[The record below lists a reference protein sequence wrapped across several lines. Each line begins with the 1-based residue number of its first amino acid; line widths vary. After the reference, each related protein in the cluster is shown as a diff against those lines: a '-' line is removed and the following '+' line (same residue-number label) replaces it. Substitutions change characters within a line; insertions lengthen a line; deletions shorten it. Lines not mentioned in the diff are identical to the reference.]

1 MPHQFAQLAFTPTV
15 RDVQT
20 ENGSRLGYAS
30 MDTGTDY
37 NNVLSDYE
45 AEFIRNSDSFYM
57 ATVSETGWPYV
68 QHRGGPKGF
77 VKVLD
82 PVTLGF
88 ADYSGNRQYIS
99 TGNLIKDNRVSLF
112 FMDYA
117 NKRRLKLLGRV
128 ELIGLDQNTAMDQI
142 EDDHYRARIERGMY
156 IRIEA
161 FDWNC
166 PQHITPRYTQEQ
178 VDKQL
183 VKLRSE
189 VTKANLV
196 SDSEPRLTHETGNSV
211 LGDGPLNLVISGIRQ
226 VTPKVRAY
234 ELSHALGEKLPVV
247 QAGAYL
253 TLPVV
258 LSDGKNTTRSYSIS
272 SDPEQRDRYEIAVLR
287 EANGKGGSVSVH
299 ETYQLGMR
307 LDVAQPINNLP
318 VHRPNRTAILIA
330 GGIGITPL
338 KAMARSFLNRGVS
351 FKLHF
356 AGKSRADMPFIE
368 LLEKELGTSLV
379 AYPASEGKRMEIDS
393 IISNAPSDCMF
404 YVCGPQKMINATLSS
419 AELQGINPDYVLF
432 ERFEADK
439 RINDQPFQ
447 VELFS
452 SKKSVS
458 VAANQTL
465 LDALLQQGIEIPN
478 NCRAG
483 KCRSCVVKVVSGDV
497 DHRDDALSPED
508 RDQKNLMC
516 PCVSRAS
523 SGNITLDL

>member
-1 MPHQFAQLAFTPTV
+1 MPHKFAQLAFTPTV

-20 ENGSRLGYAS
+20 ENGSRLGYAK

-37 NNVLSDYE
+37 NNVLTDYE
-45 AEFIRNSDSFYM
+45 AEFIKDSDSFYM
-57 ATVSETGWPYV
+57 ATISETGWPYV

-82 PVTLGF
+82 RVTLGF

-117 NKRRLKLLGRV
+117 NRRRLKLLGRV
-128 ELIGLDQNTAMDQI
+128 ELIGLDQNTVMDQL
-142 EDDHYRARIERGMY
+142 EDDDYRARIERGMY

-178 VDKQL
+178 VDKEL
-183 VKLRSE
+183 AKLRSE
-189 VTKANLV
+189 VTETNLV
-196 SDSEPRLTHETGNSV
+196 SDSERNLTYEACNSV
-211 LGDGPLNLVISGIRQ
+211 LGDGALNLVISGIRQ
-226 VTPKVRAY
+226 LTPKVRAY
-234 ELSHALGEKLPVV
+234 ELSHALGEKLPVIE
-247 QAGAYL
+247 AGAYL

-258 LSDGKNTTRSYSIS
+258 LSDGKKTTRSYSIS

-287 EANGKGGSVSVH
+287 EAKGKGGSISVH
-299 ETYQLGMR
+299 DTYQLGMR
-307 LDVAQPINNLP
+307 LNVTPPVNNFAI
-318 VHRPNRTAILIA
+318 HRTNRVTVLIA

-338 KAMARSFLNRGVS
+338 KSMAKSLLNRGVP

-356 AGKSRADMPFIE
+356 AGKSRETMPFLA
-368 LLEKELGTSLV
+368 LLEKELGSSLV
-379 AYPASEGKRMEIDS
+379 AYPANEGKRMEINS
-393 IISNAPSDCMF
+393 IISNAPDDCIF
-404 YVCGPQKMINATLSS
+404 YVCGPQKMINATISS
-419 AELQGINPDYVLF
+419 AVLQGIDPDYICF

-439 RINDQPFQ
+439 RIDDQPFQ
-447 VELFS
+447 VELYS

-465 LDALLQQGIEIPN
+465 LEALLQQGIEIPN

-483 KCRSCVVKVVSGDV
+483 QCRSCVVKVVSGNV

-508 RDQKNLMC
+508 KEQNLMC
-516 PCVSRAS
+516 PCVSRSS
-523 SGNITLDL
+523 SGTITLDL